1 MAGLLAR
8 RTLMLVV
15 LVGLLVGMQE
25 RHFAADD
32 AEASTK
38 RARCRLLAERFG
50 DLTLNLS
57 LAEGKD
63 GALLCVV
70 LGPCLSPHH
79 SMPFLVVIPHR
90 GAQGGEGA
98 HQQGGE
104 GAGGGR

>member
-1 MAGLLAR
+1 
-8 RTLMLVV
+8 MLV
-15 LVGLLVGMQE
+15 LLVGVSVGVQE

-63 GALLCVV
+63 RALLCVV
-70 LGPCLSPHH
+70 LGEWLGPCLSPHH